1 MAKASNM
8 NQARWDRL
16 ANAFE
21 DTVCDI
27 TAVDMN
33 HQMRRLVRRVKLPRR
48 GSRLVDLGCGIGT
61 FVMEFGDSFAEI
73 IAVDF
78 APHILARAKSR
89 QSASILEKTRWL
101 RMDLAQAARK
111 IGTVADLTVCL
122 NVITSPDEKL
132 RDRLWTSLAS
142 VTLPKGFA
150 LIVVPSIESA
160 NMVDELPVVQKN
172 SKRRST
178 PAALAAQGLLNR
190 AGAMQKHFSRG
201 ELARILP
208 TYGLTPRRIA
218 RAYCPWSEEGL
229 KKPRMSAAPYPWD
242 WACLVQRVPATKVAA
257 PRKKKSAG
265 AVL

>member
-1 MAKASNM
+1 M

-21 DTVCDI
+21 DSVCDI
-27 TAVDMN
+27 TAVDMT
-33 HQMRRLVRRVKLPRR
+33 HQMRRLVRRVELPRR
-48 GSRLVDLGCGIGT
+48 GACLVDLGCGIGT
-61 FVMEFGDSFAEI
+61 FVKEFGESFANI

-89 QSASILEKTRWL
+89 QTADILEKTRWL

-142 VTLPKGFA
+142 VTLPKGYA
-150 LIVVPSIESA
+150 LIVVPSVESA
-160 NMVDELPVVQKN
+160 NMVDALPAVQKK
-172 SKRRST
+172 SKRRTT
-178 PAALAAQGLLNR
+178 PAALVAQGLLNR
-190 AGAMQKHFSRG
+190 AGAMQKHFSRS
-201 ELARILP
+201 ELARLLP
-208 TYGLTPRRIA
+208 AYGLTPRRIT

-229 KKPRMSAAPYPWD
+229 KKPRTSAAPYPWD
-242 WACLVQRVPATKVAA
+242 WACLVQRVPASKVAA
-257 PRKKKSAG
+257 PRKKSSSG
-265 AVL
+265 AAR